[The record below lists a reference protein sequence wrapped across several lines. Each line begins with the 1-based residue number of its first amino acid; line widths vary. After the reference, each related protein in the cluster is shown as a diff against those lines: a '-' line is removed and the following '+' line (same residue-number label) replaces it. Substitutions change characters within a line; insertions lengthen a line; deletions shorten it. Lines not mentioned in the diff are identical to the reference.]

1 MKFLPPRWCVHL
13 PLSVPDHEKQTM
25 SDLIQAVGRALNADI
40 QGINAV
46 SHNVAN
52 LNTPGFQGVRA
63 LPDFGGATGLNRQV
77 ELGDGPLKQTQRAL
91 DLALRGSG
99 FFVVQRDGQTLLTR
113 AGNFTR
119 DADGRLV
126 TALGDAV
133 MTDAG
138 ELRLPEGKI
147 GIDSDGVI
155 RIDDER
161 IATLSIVNI
170 ADSAKLQPVS
180 GGYRYDGEFAPWNGS
195 VQQGATEQ
203 SNVDAAAQTLRLME
217 LTRHAESVQ
226 RVISIYDR
234 TLDTGINRIGD
245 N

>member
-1 MKFLPPRWCVHL
+1 
-13 PLSVPDHEKQTM
+13 M
-25 SDLIQAVGRALNADI
+25 SDTIQAISRALNADI

-63 LPDFGGATGLNRQV
+63 VPDFAASTGLNRHVQ
-77 ELGDGPLKQTQRAL
+77 LGDGPLKLTQRSL
-91 DLALRGSG
+91 DLALRGDG
-99 FFVVQRDGQTLLTR
+99 FFVVQRDGQALLTR
-113 AGNFTR
+113 AGQFAR
-119 DADGRLV
+119 AADGRLV
-126 TALGDAV
+126 TVSGDLV
-133 MTDAG
+133 MTDG
-138 ELRLPEGKI
+138 GDLMLPDGVLR
-147 GIDSDGVI
+147 IDSQGAVWSADAQI
-155 RIDDER
+155 TR
-161 IATLSIVNI
+161 LSIV
-170 ADSAKLQPVS
+170 AVSDPTRLQAVP
-180 GGYRYDGEFAPWNGS
+180 GGYRYDGELVPWTGS

-203 SNVDAAAQTLRLME
+203 SNVDAAEQTLRLIE